1 MRFYMYLLA
10 SKKNVKNKVGF
21 ENSAPVSSA
30 SITEYPG
37 IAQGQYEEMTNRI
50 QPKPSPNTGKELWF
64 FFFF

>member
-1 MRFYMYLLA
+1 MYLLA

-50 QPKPSPNTGKELWF
+50 QPKPSPNTGKEL
-64 FFFF
+64 